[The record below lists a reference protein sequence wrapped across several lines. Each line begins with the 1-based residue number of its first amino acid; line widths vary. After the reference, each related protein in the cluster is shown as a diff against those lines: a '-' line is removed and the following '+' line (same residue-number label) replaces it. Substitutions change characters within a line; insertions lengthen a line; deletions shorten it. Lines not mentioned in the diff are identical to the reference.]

1 MTVESHDY
9 RFRAFEHADDDRPRF
24 EDADVPAFAVAPI
37 VDHLARVAAGAEA
50 AFARAGEDDHPDAGV
65 GPGIGPD
72 ARQLLVRLRCHAVQW
87 RVVERSEEH
96 TSELQSLMRNSYAV
110 FCL

>member
-1 MTVESHDY
+1 MTVDSHDE

-50 AFARAGEDDHPDAGV
+50 AFARAGADDPPDAGV

-72 ARQLLVRLRCHAVQW
+72 ARPLPLRIRCHAGP
-87 RVVERSEEH
+87 RRGTGRAERWE
-96 TSELQSLMRNSYAV
+96 RGW
-110 FCL
+110 